1 MRKLVIIAL
10 ALVAGASLHT
20 AQAET
25 ADGATKAPQKKAV
38 AAKAGDDKGALAS
51 VADSVS
57 YAAGMSMTN
66 GLIPFIHQN
75 MDVDTAF
82 MADFIRGFEETVSKK
97 DIEAMKAYA
106 AGIQI
111 ANMLN
116 SRMLPGI
123 KKDFDGT
130 QLNISDELFK
140 QGFLASLKKDYS
152 RWTDAAAEDFFKRRL
167 DEAKAAKDEKL
178 YGANRRAGEQFLAEN
193 AKKPGVKVL
202 PSGLQY
208 KELVKGTGD
217 VASVSDEVTVKYEG
231 KLIDGTVFDSSYER
245 KEQTNKFFP
254 SQVIKGWTEA
264 LTMMPAGSKWQ
275 IFIPYQLAYGSREA
289 GKIKPYSALIFT
301 VELVS
306 VNKSAKK

>member
-1 MRKLVIIAL
+1 MKKLVIIAL

-66 GLIPFIHQN
+66 GLIPFIRQN

-97 DIEAMKAYA
+97 DIEALKAYA

-130 QLNISDELFK
+130 QLNISDFWPRSRKTTAAGPTQLPKTSSSAVSTRPK
-140 QGFLASLKKDYS
+140 QPRTRNS
-152 RWTDAAAEDFFKRRL
+152 TVPTAA
-167 DEAKAAKDEKL
+167 
-178 YGANRRAGEQFLAEN
+178 
-193 AKKPGVKVL
+193 
-202 PSGLQY
+202 
-208 KELVKGTGD
+208 LVN
-217 VASVSDEVTVKYEG
+217 S
-231 KLIDGTVFDSSYER
+231 FWPR
-245 KEQTNKFFP
+245 
-254 SQVIKGWTEA
+254 
-264 LTMMPAGSKWQ
+264 MPRN
-275 IFIPYQLAYGSREA
+275 P
-289 GKIKPYSALIFT
+289 
-301 VELVS
+301 V
-306 VNKSAKK
+306 

>member
-1 MRKLVIIAL
+1 MKKLIIIAL

-20 AQAET
+20 AQAVT
-25 ADGATKAPQKKAV
+25 ADGVTKTPKKKAV
-38 AAKAGDDKGALAS
+38 AVKAGDDKGALAS

-66 GLIPFIHQN
+66 GLIPFIRQN

-97 DIEAMKAYA
+97 DIEALKAYA

-152 RWTDAAAEDFFKRRL
+152 RWTDAETLRR
-167 DEAKAAKDEKL
+167 
-178 YGANRRAGEQFLAEN
+178 
-193 AKKPGVKVL
+193 PP
-202 PSGLQY
+202 PS
-208 KELVKGTGD
+208 
-217 VASVSDEVTVKYEG
+217 
-231 KLIDGTVFDSSYER
+231 
-245 KEQTNKFFP
+245 
-254 SQVIKGWTEA
+254 W
-264 LTMMPAGSKWQ
+264 
-275 IFIPYQLAYGSREA
+275 
-289 GKIKPYSALIFT
+289 
-301 VELVS
+301 
-306 VNKSAKK
+306 

>member
-1 MRKLVIIAL
+1 MKKLVIIAL

-20 AQAET
+20 AQAVT
-25 ADGATKAPQKKAV
+25 PDGATKAQQKKTV
-38 AAKAGDDKGALAS
+38 AAKAGDNKGALAS

-66 GLIPFIHQN
+66 GLIPFIRQN

-97 DIEAMKAYA
+97 DIEALKAYA

-306 VNKSAKK
+306 VNKQAKK